1 MFGLLDRKKSFIS
14 PESNDE
20 KKHNSANF
28 ELAMK
33 QIILMVDGKY
43 SEVEPGIDQL
53 TNYIYDFSRNLLKS
67 VEGDLERSV
76 NLSIDTNSTVMS
88 SIGAKKGMMET
99 LERIQTMAAASE
111 EMVSSINGISDS
123 TKAASENSQ
132 DVFTVAQKSRDESD
146 HAIKAMD
153 QISLAF
159 RDAAEKVTAMAEASA
174 QIDSMVSLI
183 NDIAAQTNLLALN
196 ATIEAARAGE
206 AGKGFAVVAS
216 EVKNLANQTSRAT
229 EDIRRRVEALREETR
244 KIQDSMR
251 NGSDSVSQGVVIIT
265 STIESLKDIEQRA
278 EKVTVQVADVADL
291 LSQQRSATSEI
302 AEGVTRI
309 VDLAQDNVDRIEDIL
324 SAIDSID
331 RLIGQQIAVIS
342 HSSFP
347 TRDLIRAKADHMI
360 WRKHLA
366 DMLVGRSN
374 LKAKEL
380 SSHCDCRLGQW
391 YDSAPERIKN
401 SRAYLDLLEPH
412 QQVHEFGIKAVE
424 AWARQDLATAESL
437 IKAIESPS
445 ERVQLLLDELILLV
459 NNNKN

>member
-1 MFGLLDRKKSFIS
+1 MFRLLDRRKSFVS
-14 PESNDE
+14 PESSEFIKND
-20 KKHNSANF
+20 SANF
-28 ELAMK
+28 DLALQ
-33 QIILMVDGKY
+33 QISLM
-43 SEVEPGIDQL
+43 SEGRYADVEPGVDQL
-53 TNYIYDFSRNLLKS
+53 TNYIYNFSKNLLRG
-67 VEGDLERSV
+67 VEEELERSV

-88 SIGAKKGMMET
+88 SIGAKKGVMET
-99 LERIQTMAAASE
+99 LEQVQMMAAASE
-111 EMVSSINGISDS
+111 EMVSSINAISES

-132 DVFTVAQKSRDESD
+132 DVFAVAQKSRDESD
-146 HAIKAMD
+146 RAIKAMH

-183 NDIAAQTNLLALN
+183 NDIASQTNLLALN

-229 EDIRRRVEALREETR
+229 EDIRGRVEALREETR
-244 KIQDSMR
+244 RIQDSMR
-251 NGSDSVSQGVVIIT
+251 HGSDSVSQGVVIIT

-278 EKVTVQVADVADL
+278 ETVTVQVAEVADL

-302 AEGVTRI
+302 AEGVTKI
-309 VDLAQDNVDRIEDIL
+309 VDLAQNNVDRIEDIL
-324 SAIDSID
+324 TAIDSID
-331 RLIGQQIAVIS
+331 HLIGDQIAAIS
-342 HSSFP
+342 RSSFP

-366 DMLVGRSN
+366 DMLVGRSTLN
-374 LKAKEL
+374 AKEL
-380 SSHCDCRLGQW
+380 SSHCDCRLGHW
-391 YDSAPERIKN
+391 YDSAPDRIKN

-424 AWARQDLATAESL
+424 AWTRNDLAMAESL
-437 IKAIESPS
+437 IKAIELPS
-445 ERVQLLLDELILLV
+445 ERVQSLLDELILLT
-459 NNNKN
+459 NNEH